1 MWMELDTRVST
12 AGVVARNHYG
22 LVIGDYARRLEAF
35 QSANLVE
42 ARAFF
47 EGITLVVENGW
58 DEVMGCVQVQLWLP
72 NKEHQFRPFDLI
84 SLSLKPLLWHRFQ
97 AKVLFKTHNSLYKHF
112 RPSSSFIIRTLNS
125 SPHEPAKKPL
135 SLLFEEAVGLT
146 EKTGGNEGQGQ
157 DEENELMSK
166 LRELEREVR
175 EFKENP
181 KPKVKKEHTEGVER
195 GKPKKVNSVTGL
207 FGGEKVEKMA
217 KLRRKSGEVTVLKDL
232 SVFVK
237 FFVRHLYSKGYFDK
251 ANFLV
256 DNKLNF
262 GCFDN
267 SYGRDFIKFAANKF
281 GKDNEEIAKLLS
293 GNHLKKVAV
302 FGCPSLDKITS
313 LLLRGCA
320 KSLEFKKTLFAIDAC

>member
-1 MWMELDTRVST
+1 MSP
-12 AGVVARNHYG
+12 
-22 LVIGDYARRLEAF
+22 F
-35 QSANLVE
+35 K
-42 ARAFF
+42 
-47 EGITLVVENGW
+47 TL
-58 DEVMGCVQVQLWLP
+58 L
-72 NKEHQFRPFDLI
+72 F
-84 SLSLKPLLWHRFQ
+84 SSQ

-302 FGCPSLDKITS
+302 FGCPSLDKITFANKGVSGIAAES
-313 LLLRGCA
+313 LLLVDVMKVIILYA
-320 KSLEFKKTLFAIDAC
+320 LEQEHPKLTVPDEVRDSANKLLEEVIKLSQNT